1 MEKKSYHWYSG
12 VDDFFGKLMKIS
24 STNCAKCLTFQKN
37 HLGSVTTSLVRVLTI
52 KAGLQK
58 GSQVSGISCTR
69 NWACREKFPTT
80 EASNV
85 FGDTTQHISEILRYQ
100 AIYELE
106 TWPASTKGAICFGG
120 CHPQAPITITCCF
133 EIFWSSGH
141 MLHANAMKNKLQQ
154 CPCLAAS
161 LSHSTIETLPFH
173 DVHRG
178 SNAHTFTSVLLCFQC
193 RSNFRI
199 NPLNIKVRAVWY
211 TLPAQRD
218 TFFVMIG

>member
-1 MEKKSYHWYSG
+1 MQSASHCKRIIWARWQPARFESSLS
-12 VDDFFGKLMKIS
+12 KLVFRKE
-24 STNCAKCLTFQKN
+24 AKCRISRARETEPAEKSSQQQKHQTF
-37 HLGSVTTSLVRVLTI
+37 LGTPHNAFRKYFDI
-52 KAGLQK
+52 KP
-58 GSQVSGISCTR
+58 SM
-69 NWACREKFPTT
+69 NWK
-80 EASNV
+80 
-85 FGDTTQHISEILRYQ
+85 
-100 AIYELE
+100 

-161 LSHSTIETLPFH
+161 LSHSTIEALPFH

-211 TLPAQRD
+211 TLPAQRN
-218 TFFVMIG
+218 T